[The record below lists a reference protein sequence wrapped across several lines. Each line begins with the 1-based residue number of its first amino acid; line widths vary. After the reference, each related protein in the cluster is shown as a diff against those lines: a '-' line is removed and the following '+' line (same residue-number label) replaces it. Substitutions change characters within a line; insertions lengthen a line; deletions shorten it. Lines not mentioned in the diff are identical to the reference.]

1 MTNSKKKTQSK
12 KRKQWAEP
20 DSNMTQMLKLSDREF
35 KITLNNIL
43 RTIMEK
49 TDKNTRDWQYN

>member
-1 MTNSKKKTQSK
+1 
-12 KRKQWAEP
+12 
-20 DSNMTQMLKLSDREF
+20 MLKLSDREF

-49 TDKNTRDWQYN
+49 TDKNTRDWQYNQRYGNLKKVLKRDQK